1 MNPQHCFTWASSV
14 WNMWI
19 PWSSEGSETRVS
31 TVVRRA
37 QGTGVTSVWSPH
49 KLAGLSWL
57 NSFFYQPLSHNCWLH
72 LLLST
77 VLKGSKPFHLW
88 KKKVNFWK
96 LFLKKTYFRFVWI
109 CFVLFSFVSSLMFL
123 FQARDVALAHD
134 RQASYHR
141 ATPPSLR
148 RHLAKVQLVK

>member
-88 KKKVNFWK
+88 KKKKSIFESCFWRK
-96 LFLKKTYFRFVWI
+96 RILGLFG
-109 CFVLFSFVSSLMFL
+109 FVLFCFHLC
-123 FQARDVALAHD
+123 
-134 RQASYHR
+134 
-141 ATPPSLR
+141 LR
-148 RHLAKVQLVK
+148 WCFFFRLGMLPWHMTGKHPTTELHPHP